1 MRVFSGL
8 RSGVFVFC
16 AIILLALSGCSES
29 QSPITNVYAAYSLLA
44 PSNTGS
50 TILYARVIVDGV
62 EVRCPELIG
71 NDDTEIT
78 MSVRGYH
85 PDNNTASEN
94 FPVTTCEAVISPGV
108 SYAVTYALAP
118 STITIDAVTLNPA
131 SVIVY
136 GDTGCKSSDCKDG
149 KAAKPFD
156 VLAQGGVDI
165 DADLI
170 LHMGDYNYRG
180 TSGSIRKNPK
190 KIYAYDA
197 GDGGFDGAACGFV
210 GSDYYSQNAS
220 GSPKPGRWKYW
231 RDDFFTPAKELLP
244 KAPWVFSRGN
254 HELCSRA
261 GKGWFY
267 FLGPGSSLEGGVP
280 QLTCPDQGELEF
292 PPQGAKDHIVM
303 IPSYILVLD
312 PLKLWVVDSANACDA
327 SADNSLT
334 AQYSAQFEKL
344 YEQEG
349 KDKAGNGKADSKPVW
364 MVTHRPL
371 WGGAVKKIKKFA
383 LLSKSA
389 KPSITP
395 FNIMMQKALS
405 NTPEARLPDS
415 VKLILS
421 GHKHLFQ
428 SVSFLKSKTDR
439 PPQIIIGNSGV
450 SLNKSPEG
458 IYKTV
463 IDGEES
469 SLHQFSKYG
478 FLHITL
484 NSDDSWYG
492 DILNKSGRSIVHC
505 NSKNSLLNQSI
516 CEIDGLKAK

>member
-1 MRVFSGL
+1 VRVFSGL

-44 PSNTGS
+44 PSNTGG

-94 FPVTTCEAVISPGV
+94 FPVTTCEAIISPGV

-118 STITIDAVTLNPA
+118 STITIDAVTLNPS

-180 TSGSIRKNPK
+180 TSGSIRKKPK

-231 RDDFFTPAKELLP
+231 RDDFFKPAKELLP

-267 FLGPGSSLEGGVP
+267 FLGPGSSLDGGVP

-303 IPSYILVLD
+303 IPSYTLALD

-327 SADNSLT
+327 SAANSLT
-334 AQYSAQFEKL
+334 AQYSTQFEKL

-349 KDKAGNGKADSKPVW
+349 KDKAGNGQADSKPVW

-371 WGGAVKKIKKFA
+371 WGGAVKKIKKSS
-383 LLSKSA
+383 LLSASA
-389 KPSITP
+389 ESSIVP

-405 NTPEARLPDS
+405 NTPAARLPES

-428 SVSFLKSKTDR
+428 SVSFLESKTDR

-505 NSKNSLLNQSI
+505 NSKNSSLHQSI
-516 CEIDGLKAK
+516 CKIDGLKSK

>member
-1 MRVFSGL
+1 VRVFSLL
-8 RSGVFVFC
+8 RNGAFVFC
-16 AIILLALSGCSES
+16 AVILLALSGCSR
-29 QSPITNVYAAYSLLA
+29 SPSRVANVYAAYSLLA
-44 PSNTGS
+44 PSEAGG
-50 TILYARVIVDGV
+50 TILYARVIVDGL
-62 EVRCPELIG
+62 EVRCPVLIG

-94 FPVTTCEAVISPGV
+94 YPVTTCEAVISPGV

-118 STITIDAVTLNPA
+118 STITIDAVTLNPS
-131 SVIVY
+131 SVLVY

-156 VLAQGGVDI
+156 VLAQQGVDT

-180 TSGSIRKNPK
+180 TSGSIRKKPK

-220 GSPKPGRWKYW
+220 DSPKPGRWEYW

-244 KAPWVFSRGN
+244 TAPWVFSRGN

-292 PPQGAKDHIVM
+292 PPQGAKNHIVM
-303 IPSYILVLD
+303 IPSYTLALD

-327 SADNSLT
+327 SAGNSLT
-334 AQYSAQFEKL
+334 AQYTMQFEQL
-344 YEQEG
+344 YEQEESEQT
-349 KDKAGNGKADSKPVW
+349 DSKPVW

-371 WGGAVKKIKKFA
+371 WGGAVKKVKKSS

-389 KPSITP
+389 GPNITP

-405 NTPEARLPDS
+405 NTPAARLPDS

-439 PPQIIIGNSGV
+439 PPQIIVGNSGV

-458 IYKTV
+458 IYETV
-463 IDGEES
+463 IDGEEG

-478 FLHITL
+478 FLNITL
-484 NSDDSWYG
+484 NADDSWQG

-505 NSKNSLLNQSI
+505 NSKNSLLNQSVCKI
-516 CEIDGLKAK
+516 EGLKFK